1 MVANEYQSTITRLIP
16 LAIYGSGALL
26 LVWSLLEPVGLVA
39 ISSPDVF
46 KLRYGIGYVTIVPS
60 CLGLV
65 WGGRW
70 LAKSDVS
77 ADYDR
82 TVGSFVLLGG
92 AGFLVFNVFLMLF
105 FPTESIWIVANWVRW
120 ALSMGLGVGLVVGI
134 SYSRGLSERI
144 TAERHSLRA
153 EYMQEQRDLVNQMN
167 DILRHE
173 VLNAAQVVHGNAAL
187 LRDADER
194 IDPADER
201 IERIY
206 HQGEELTD
214 VVREVRALLDTIE
227 EERSLET
234 VQLGTV
240 LDGEIRTLR
249 SNHPDIEVETD
260 VPADLTIEADELLGR
275 VFGNLLRNAAEHND
289 PDSLRITVEADV
301 TADSVVVTIRDDGD
315 GIAETEL
322 ETLFDRPQV
331 GTHGLGL
338 YLVNR
343 LVESYGGTV
352 TLAETGPDGTT
363 FRLEFP
369 RASTVDATRSNAND
383 PPVHGDD

>member
-1 MVANEYQSTITRLIP
+1 MVANEYRSTITRLIP

-46 KLRYGIGYVTIVPS
+46 KLRYGIGYITIVPS
-60 CLGLV
+60 CLGLI

-70 LAKSDVS
+70 LAKSDVP
-77 ADYDR
+77 AEYDR

-92 AGFLVFNVFLMLF
+92 VGFLVFNVFLMFF
-105 FPTESIWIVANWVRW
+105 FPTESVWLVANWVRW

-173 VLNAAQVVHGNAAL
+173 VLNAAQVVHGNATL
-187 LRDADER
+187 LREEDEA
-194 IDPADER
+194 IDPDDER

-206 HQGEELTD
+206 RQGGDLTD
-214 VVREVRALLDTIE
+214 VVREVRALLNTIE
-227 EERSLET
+227 EDRERATIDLT
-234 VQLGTV
+234 TV
-240 LDGEIRTLR
+240 LHREIQSLR
-249 SNHPDIEVETD
+249 SNHQDVDVHTAIPSDLSIEG
-260 VPADLTIEADELLGR
+260 DELLGR
-275 VFGNLLRNAAEHND
+275 VFGNLLRNAVEHND
-289 PDSLRITVEADV
+289 TDSLRIDVDATVTTE
-301 TADSVVVTIRDDGD
+301 TIVVTIRDDGD
-315 GIAETEL
+315 GIPEAEL
-322 ETLFDRPQV
+322 DSLFERPQV

-338 YLVNR
+338 YIVKR
-343 LVESYGGTV
+343 LVDSYGGTL

-363 FRLEFP
+363 FEVRLP
-369 RASTVDATRSNAND
+369 RSPAVES
-383 PPVHGDD
+383 